1 MDFRILGP
9 LEVLDEGRAVVLGG
23 SKQRALLALLV
34 LHANETLTTERLID
48 ELWGERPPA
57 KAAKTVQMQISRLR
71 KALRAGGGGLV
82 VTREHGYVLELDPE
96 CLDAYR
102 FERLVAEGGVELGAG
117 RAERAAAALE
127 GALALWRGGPLADL
141 AYEPFAQNEIARLDD
156 LRVGALERLIEA
168 RLALGAHAE
177 LVGQLETLIA
187 EHPYRERLRAQLMLA
202 LYRCDRQADALQAY
216 QDARLALVEEM
227 GIEPGERLRE
237 LERAI
242 LAQDPGLAAPAGRED
257 EDAAPRGPGPAELP
271 TGVVSFLLT
280 DIEDSSGHWETDP
293 EGMAAALELHDE
305 LIADTVDAHAGR
317 LLKTKGEGDATVS
330 AFPRASDAV
339 AAAVDIQ
346 EALGGASWPGELE
359 LWVRM
364 AVHTGE
370 AHERGGDY
378 FGPALNRAARLRA
391 LTRGGA
397 TVVSQATAEIVHDRL
412 PREAELVDLGRHQ
425 LRGLSRPEN
434 VFELRPVAAQAAR
447 GSGAVAVEPVALE
460 AAVETPDGAFVGR
473 ERELAELVGGL
484 ADAFAGR
491 GRLFLL
497 VGEPGIGKSRLA
509 EELIAHAR
517 TRGARILVGRC
528 WEAGGAPAYWPWVHS
543 LRAYVREA
551 EPDAL
556 RAQLGAGAAD
566 LAQILPEVRERFPDL
581 PEPPSLESEAA
592 RFRLFDAAVE
602 FLRKASV
609 GRPIVLLLDD
619 LHAADAPSLLLL
631 RFLARQLGSSRIL
644 MLGAYRD
651 VDPIPGQPLTEM
663 LVEVA
668 REPVTRRL
676 PLGGLSERDVVDYI
690 ELSTGVPAPTP
701 LARAIH
707 AETEGNPLF
716 VAELVRLLDSEGR
729 IVQADTHLRIPQGV
743 RAVIA
748 QRVGRLSEQCRDV
761 LISASVIG
769 REFGLDAL
777 AQLSR
782 MPPDEL
788 LDVLDEAM
796 DERVLGDVPGSPGR
810 LRFGHALIR
819 DTLYGELN
827 PARRLQLHRNAAEAL
842 ETVYSG
848 DVEIHLTELAHHF
861 FTAAPVG
868 VADKALDYARRAG
881 DGAAGQLA
889 YEEAVRLY
897 EMGLTLVGDDV
908 ARCELLLALGDAQAR
923 GGDTPAAQQS
933 FLRAADLAEALGLPE
948 QLARAALGY
957 GGRIIWEVSRGDVN
971 HVPLLERA
979 LAALGEEDGPLRVR
993 LLARLA
999 GGPLRD
1005 ASFPPERKRSLSH
1018 EALEIA
1024 RGIGDPETLAYAL
1037 SGYLAAHQSP
1047 EFTPRQVT
1055 MATELVELATET
1067 GDRERAAEGHESRAG
1082 PLIEL
1087 GDMQGAKADVAAMA
1101 KLAEELRQPSQEWL
1115 VAVDSA
1121 LVALLEGELVEAER
1135 LIAGARRRAERVL
1148 SWNAT
1153 VSHGLQLYA
1162 LRREQGRLEE
1172 VEDLVRRSVEE
1183 YPTYPIWRCVRAQM
1197 ASELGYTA
1205 EAREALEAL
1214 ATDGFAGLPFDE
1226 EWLVSLGLL
1235 AETATTLRDAERAA
1249 DLYQRLLP
1257 YGDRVAYCYLE
1268 FSIGSVAR
1276 YLGLSASTMERWDDA
1291 ERHFADAL
1299 HVNERVGA
1307 RPWLARTQEDY
1318 ARMLLARA
1326 AAGDHDKALQLL
1338 ADARSNYRE
1347 LGMDAW
1353 AQRASV
1359 EDQPPKGASPAS
1371 SKN

>member
-9 LEVLDEGRAVVLGG
+9 LEALDEGRRVALGG
-23 SKQRALLALLV
+23 SKQRALLAVFL
-34 LHANETLTTERLID
+34 LHANETLSTDRLID

-57 KAAKTVQMQISRLR
+57 TAAKTVQVYISRLR
-71 KALRAGGGGLV
+71 KALAGGEGNDPAGAV
-82 VTREHGYVLELDPE
+82 ATREHGYELRLDPE
-96 CLDAYR
+96 RLDAHR
-102 FERLVAEGGVELGAG
+102 FERLVARGRSEVAAG
-117 RAERAAAALE
+117 RPERAAAALD
-127 GALALWRGGPLADL
+127 GALSLWRGPPLADL
-141 AYEPFAQNEIARLDD
+141 AYEPFAQREIARLDD
-156 LRVGALERLIEA
+156 LRVAALEQLIEA

-177 LVGQLETLIA
+177 VVGQLETLIG

-216 QDARLALVEEM
+216 QDARRALVEEL
-227 GIEPGERLRE
+227 GIEPGEHLRE

-242 LAQDPGLAAPAGRED
+242 LAQDP
-257 EDAAPRGPGPAELP
+257 
-271 TGVVSFLLT
+271 
-280 DIEDSSGHWETDP
+280 
-293 EGMAAALELHDE
+293 ELH
-305 LIADTVDAHAGR
+305 LQ
-317 LLKTKGEGDATVS
+317 
-330 AFPRASDAV
+330 V
-339 AAAVDIQ
+339 A
-346 EALGGASWPGELE
+346 EE
-359 LWVRM
+359 
-364 AVHTGE
+364 
-370 AHERGGDY
+370 
-378 FGPALNRAARLRA
+378 
-391 LTRGGA
+391 
-397 TVVSQATAEIVHDRL
+397 
-412 PREAELVDLGRHQ
+412 
-425 LRGLSRPEN
+425 
-434 VFELRPVAAQAAR
+434 PVAAQPAADSPR
-447 GSGAVAVEPVALE
+447 S
-460 AAVETPDGAFVGR
+460 AFVGR

-484 ADAFAGR
+484 DDAFTGR

-509 EELIAHAR
+509 EELIANAR
-517 TRGARILVGRC
+517 ARGAGILVGRC
-528 WEAGGAPAYWPWVHS
+528 WEAGGAPAYWPWVQS

-566 LAQILPEVRERFPDL
+566 LAQILPELREPFPDL
-581 PEPPSLESEAA
+581 PEPPSLEPEAA
-592 RFRLFDAAVE
+592 RFRLFDAAAE
-602 FLRKASV
+602 FLRNASES
-609 GRPIVLLLDD
+609 RPIVLLLDD
-619 LHAADAPSLLLL
+619 LHAADAPSLVLM
-631 RFLARQLGSSRIL
+631 RFLARQLGSSRL
-644 MLGAYRD
+644 LLLGAYRD

-668 REPVTRRL
+668 REPATRRL
-676 PLGGLSERDVVDYI
+676 PIGGLSERDVVDYI

-716 VAELVRLLDSEGR
+716 VTELVRLLDAEGR
-729 IVQADTHLRIPQGV
+729 IAQADTHLRIPQGV

-748 QRVGRLSEQCRDV
+748 QRVGKLSERCRNV
-761 LISASVIG
+761 LVAASVMG

-777 AQLSR
+777 AQLGQ
-782 MPPDEL
+782 MPRDEL

-796 DERVLGDVPGSPGR
+796 AERVLGDVPGSPGR

-819 DTLYGELN
+819 DTLYDELSS
-827 PARRLQLHRNAAEAL
+827 ARRLQLHRNAAEAL
-842 ETVYSG
+842 ETVYTA
-848 DVEIHLTELAHHF
+848 DLDAHLAELAHHF
-861 FTAAPVG
+861 LTAAPVG

-881 DGAAGQLA
+881 DRAAAQLA

-897 EMGLTLVGDDV
+897 EMALTLVGDGF
-908 ARCELLLALGDAQAR
+908 ARCELLLVLGDAQAR

-933 FLRAADLAEALGLPE
+933 FRQAADLAEALGLPE

-957 GGRIIWEVSRGDVN
+957 GGRIIWEVSRGDVH

-979 LAALGEEDGPLRVR
+979 LVALGQEDSPLRVG

-1005 ASFPPERKRSLSH
+1005 ASFPPERKRSLSQ

-1024 RGIGDPETLAYAL
+1024 RRIGDPATLAYAL
-1037 SGYLAAHQSP
+1037 SGYMAAHHSP
-1047 EFTPRQVT
+1047 EFTPQQVT

-1067 GDRERAAEGHESRAG
+1067 GDQERAAEGHESRAG

-1087 GDMQGAKADVAAMA
+1087 GDMRGAKADFAAMA
-1101 KLAEELRQPSQEWL
+1101 QLAEELRQPSQDWL

-1121 LVALLEGELVEAER
+1121 LVALLQGELAEAER
-1135 LIAGARRRAERVL
+1135 LIAGARRLAERVL
-1148 SWNAT
+1148 SWNAA

-1172 VEDLVRRSVEE
+1172 VEDLVRRSAEK
-1183 YPTYPIWRCVRAQM
+1183 YPTYPIWRCVRARM

-1214 ATDGFAGLPFDE
+1214 AADGFAGLPFDE

-1235 AETATTLRDAERAA
+1235 AETATTLGDVERAA

-1257 YGDRVAYCYLE
+1257 YSDRVAVCYLE
-1268 FSIGSVAR
+1268 ISIGAVAR

-1291 ERHFADAL
+1291 ERHFGDAL
-1299 HVNERVGA
+1299 RVNERVGA

-1326 AAGDHDKALQLL
+1326 TPGDQDRALQLL

-1359 EDQPPKGASPAS
+1359 QPPKGAAPARS
-1371 SKN
+1371 QK